1 MPVPIICVDEMLHHF
16 ARRFSEQ
23 FSKPQYQHFVIVLLG
38 LMACEGTRTL
48 SGLLRQIAAG
58 PGVAGLSRFLLEAPW
73 DATAVAEGWLRHF
86 CDTMQ
91 AQWHRHVTIGEARR
105 EMQRRHRRKIL
116 D

>member
-48 SGLLRQIAAG
+48 SGCCVRLL
-58 PGVAGLSRFLLEAPW
+58 LAPVW
-73 DATAVAEGWLRHF
+73 QD
-86 CDTMQ
+86 
-91 AQWHRHVTIGEARR
+91 
-105 EMQRRHRRKIL
+105 
-116 D
+116 